1 MCLYLV
7 LFLSEIRNAELERKV
22 KAFENLT
29 KSLSLEVDK
38 QRNEIESMKRKG
50 KVLKFNHL
58 RKVA

>member
-7 LFLSEIRNAELERKV
+7 LFLSEIRNAELKRKV
-22 KAFENLT
+22 KGFENLT

-38 QRNEIESMKRKG
+38 QRNEIEAIKHR
-50 KVLKFNHL
+50 KVLKFSNL